1 MNRNASHFQSPPRT
15 SSSELVGAAEA
26 VQHCTYIDFELRISS
41 NQAQKGRPEI
51 KYKKMK
57 YQISMN
63 EEIALASRSQ
73 DREGRAKTHSVSA
86 NLKPMHARF
95 PLVGF
100 PFKKVKVFDQRPGM
114 ALVSGRRFS
123 QRSGLS
129 NAPGFRRVDCNTMI
143 CESKIKSRAR
153 TRGVEGRIVS
163 DMRTQEKGMLT

>member
-1 MNRNASHFQSPPRT
+1 MY
-15 SSSELVGAAEA
+15 E
-26 VQHCTYIDFELRISS
+26 C
-41 NQAQKGRPEI
+41 
-51 KYKKMK
+51 
-57 YQISMN
+57 MN

-100 PFKKVKVFDQRPGM
+100 PFKKVKVFDQRPGT

-129 NAPGFRRVDCNTMI
+129 NVPGFSQVECNTII
-143 CESKIKSRAR
+143 CMSKFNSR
-153 TRGVEGRIVS
+153 TRTGGDEGRIVS
-163 DMRTQEKGMLT
+163 NMRTQEKGMLT